1 MIVTW
6 NLVGVKKRYDM
17 KIILKSFT
25 LFAPQQLAEDLRRV
39 RRGLLAVWNQQLVQD
54 PTADSHCSRAHTFPL
69 AKKRSYKEDLIAGLE
84 SKN

>member
-1 MIVTW
+1 MESRRS
-6 NLVGVKKRYDM
+6 KKRYDM

-54 PTADSHCSRAHTFPL
+54 PLADSHCSRAHTFPL
-69 AKKRSYKEDLIAGLE
+69 AKKRSYKKDLIAGLE
-84 SKN
+84 SKH

>member
-1 MIVTW
+1 
-6 NLVGVKKRYDM
+6 M

-54 PTADSHCSRAHTFPL
+54 PLADSHCSRAHTLPPGEETL
-69 AKKRSYKEDLIAGLE
+69 L
-84 SKN
+84 

>member
-1 MIVTW
+1 
-6 NLVGVKKRYDM
+6 M

-25 LFAPQQLAEDLRRV
+25 LFAPKQLAEDLRRV

-54 PTADSHCSRAHTFPL
+54 PTADSHCSRPL